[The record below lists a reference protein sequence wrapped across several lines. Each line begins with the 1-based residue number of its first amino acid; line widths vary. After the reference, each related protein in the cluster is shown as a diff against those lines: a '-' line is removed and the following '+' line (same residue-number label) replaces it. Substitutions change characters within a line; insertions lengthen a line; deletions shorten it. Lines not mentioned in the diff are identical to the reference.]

1 MYRFAPDCPYR
12 EATLMPDA
20 TDPWAPYTP
29 GADVPWD
36 LRRVVHLHRRAGFAA
51 GWGEIQRDLAEG
63 PARSIDRLLQGKV
76 RAEGVPDDLDLSAP
90 GDLEDLSDLRG
101 WWLRRMLLG
110 PDPLGERLTLMWHNH
125 FATSNAKVQS
135 LGAMLRQNELF
146 RRLARAPF
154 GDLLREAVH
163 DAALLVWLDGSANR
177 KGRPNENLARELME
191 LFALGVGHYTEADVK
206 EAARALTGWKV
217 TPEGAFADWP
227 AGHDDGTKTLLG
239 RTGCWT
245 GDDVV
250 RILLDQ
256 PATAER
262 LAWRLCDLFLG
273 EGAVDAAARSAL
285 AAGLREHRLDVGWA
299 VATVLRSRTFFAAA
313 NLGSRVSGPVEY
325 VVGAVRALGLVRP
338 APSCAVLGEWA
349 ALLGQDL
356 FLPPNVGGW
365 PGGRAWLTTQALVG
379 RANYAAALAAGEL
392 WADGTPP
399 DLVGLARRR
408 AGGNDLKG
416 VLAFFGRLLTGA
428 EPAAA
433 WRRRLLA
440 GLGSRAK
447 VDADTLRRLVAW
459 LLASPEFCLA

>member
-1 MYRFAPDCPYR
+1 MSDP
-12 EATLMPDA
+12 

-29 GADVPWD
+29 GAGAPWD
-36 LRRVVHLHRRAGFAA
+36 LRRVVHLHPRAGFAA
-51 GWGEIQRDLAEG
+51 SWGEIQRDLADG
-63 PARSIDRLLQGKV
+63 PARSIDRLLRGQV
-76 RAEGVPDDLDLSAP
+76 RAEGVPADLDLPAP
-90 GDLEDLSDLRG
+90 GGLGDLSDLRG
-101 WWLRRMLLG
+101 WWLRQMLLG

-125 FATSNAKVQS
+125 FATSYAKVQS

-163 DAALLVWLDGSANR
+163 DPALLLWLDGSANR
-177 KGRPNENLARELME
+177 KGRPNENLAREPME
-191 LFALGVGHYTEADVK
+191 LFTLGVGHYTEADVK

-217 TPEGAFADWP
+217 TPEGQFADWP

-239 RTGCWT
+239 RTGRWT

-250 RILLDQ
+250 RILLEQ
-256 PATAER
+256 PTTAER

-273 EGAVDAAARSAL
+273 ERVVDVAAQAAL
-285 AAGLREHRLDVGWA
+285 AAGLRDHRLDVGWA
-299 VATVLRSRTFFAAA
+299 VATILRSRTFFAAA
-313 NLGSRVSGPVEY
+313 NLGSRVSGPVEH

-338 APSCAVLGEWA
+338 APTCVVLGEWA

-356 FLPPNVGGW
+356 FQPPNVGGW

-379 RANYAAALAAGEL
+379 RANYAVALAAGEL

-399 DLVGLARRR
+399 DLLDLARRH
-408 AGGNDLKG
+408 AGAKDLDG
-416 VLAFFGRLLTGA
+416 VLTFFGRLLTGA
-428 EPAAA
+428 EPARA

-440 GLGSRAK
+440 GLGSRAP